1 MRFMSFNTQHCFN
14 YITKEIDFK
23 AMADAILSLGA
34 DIVGLNEIRGAGEDS
49 DYTAQ
54 TERLAALT
62 GMPYFYFAKAL
73 DVDGKNP
80 YGNAILSKIPLKEA
94 QTLII
99 PLPPK
104 EEDSY
109 YEQRCVLKAKTK
121 DGLTLLITHFGLSS
135 KEQENAVKT
144 ILSLLNEKRCVLMG
158 DFNLSPDSPLLLPLL
173 EKMSDTA
180 ALFPSPLFSF
190 PSDEPHIKIDYI
202 LHTPDLTCSFADIPA
217 IVVSDH
223 RPYIADIM

>member
-1 MRFMSFNTQHCFN
+1 MSFNTQHCFN

-23 AMADAILSLGA
+23 VMADAILSLGA

-80 YGNAILSKIPLKEA
+80 YGNAILSKVPLFDTE
-94 QTLII
+94 TFLI
-99 PLPPK
+99 PLPPEK
-104 EEDSY
+104 EEAY

-121 DGLTLLITHFGLSS
+121 DGLTVLVTHFGLS
-135 KEQENAVKT
+135 KEEQQNAVFT
-144 ILSLLNEKRCVLMG
+144 VLSLLEKEKCILMG
-158 DFNLSPDSPLLLPLL
+158 DFNLSPDSPLLLPLF
-173 EKMSDTA
+173 EKMKDTA

-190 PSDEPHIKIDYI
+190 PSDEPHVKIDYI

-217 IVVSDH
+217 IVASDH
-223 RPYIADIM
+223 RPYIAEIM